1 MFAID
6 VFSNKIFYISTNVY
20 MHQYFYVE
28 IKLTIKVALLV
39 LICWHAIW
47 YISLQLA
54 IDNMNIVKGFQKK
67 WLADWFNQSTLT
79 YIGENG
85 EGEIHKF
92 LTYFHHAF

>member
-39 LICWHAIW
+39 LICWHLIW

-54 IDNMNIVKGFQKK
+54 IDNMNIVKGFQ
-67 WLADWFNQSTLT
+67 
-79 YIGENG
+79 
-85 EGEIHKF
+85 
-92 LTYFHHAF
+92 

>member
-6 VFSNKIFYISTNVY
+6 VFSNKFFYISTNVY
-20 MHQYFYVE
+20 MQYISSIFYVE

-54 IDNMNIVKGFQKK
+54 IDNMNIVKGFQ
-67 WLADWFNQSTLT
+67 
-79 YIGENG
+79 
-85 EGEIHKF
+85 
-92 LTYFHHAF
+92 